1 MMDLDKKF
9 HEKQKLIPWVGY
21 CSTTVDW
28 KWEISHK
35 RKLNYKNRS
44 RNESYEY
51 DSRIFWW

>member
-9 HEKQKLIPWVGY
+9 HEKQKLIPRVGY
-21 CSTTVDW
+21 CSTTVDRKW
-28 KWEISHK
+28 KISHK

-51 DSRIFWW
+51 DSRIF

>member
-9 HEKQKLIPWVGY
+9 YEKQKLIPWVGY